1 MPQITQDWSVG
12 PMGPG
17 WFIKFASFVD
27 PTIPPVGGGSGSMSF
42 SGSKHTFL
50 PNKQFPDA
58 VVSARSFDDD
68 EAIAVA
74 LLEM

>member
-1 MPQITQDWSVG
+1 MLFGQYVAP
-12 PMGPG
+12 
-17 WFIKFASFVD
+17 
-27 PTIPPVGGGSGSMSF
+27 PPVGGGSGSMSF